1 MFKGIYCTVLLL
13 GLINVSAQDLKEK
26 VDRIMIFPF
35 ENTSKK
41 AEFNWVG
48 EGLAD
53 SLTGLLEVPSL
64 NVVSNQERKI
74 IQQRLKMPL
83 DVLPSLAASIRLAQE
98 SKTTLLVIGTYHITP
113 EKDDTAASITVKA
126 KIIQVNEGS
135 LLFEEFSDGS
145 RKTREI
151 NLTDALGNLQSIQG
165 QLAYQ
170 ILLQRDRKTL
180 PFTLNEFIEKA
191 NKIPARAFEAYVKG
205 LLIPAKDFDKRG
217 NYFKNAIRIF
227 EEKRSGEIY
236 SEAALELGHL
246 YMSKRKNHEA
256 IAYFSQIPEE
266 TSQYVEAAFY
276 TGLIQW
282 SLKRYEFALAVLRP
296 LVDDLKI
303 KSVYNIL
310 GAIALQASRAEKKN
324 ATKSA
329 ALLIE
334 GIEFFD
340 KASKLTIDETDF
352 LFNHGFA
359 LFLRGDYRRAAEKL
373 RDVLSGNPKDGEANF
388 LLAKILEKLND
399 ASADNFDNQA
409 RYFLKAKNRYANL
422 ESRWK
427 EGDYGGIALRV
438 RQPTRKEFVS
448 VILMNSDVEPALKR
462 PIDEAARLLKEAQNY
477 YDAGRN
483 DAAMSILMR
492 IIASEPM
499 SADTYLLIGKIQLR
513 QGLTEQAIN
522 SFKASYFW
530 NNRLIEAH
538 ILLGR
543 IYIKK
548 RNCLQAKNY
557 SVSALNINSENE
569 EALALERQ
577 VGRCSK

>member
-1 MFKGIYCTVLLL
+1 MFKRIYCAALFL
-13 GLINVSAQDLKEK
+13 GLVNVSAQDLKEK

-41 AEFNWVG
+41 VEFNWVG
-48 EGLAD
+48 ESLAD

-64 NVVSNQERKI
+64 NVVSSQERKI

-98 SKTTLLVIGTYHITP
+98 SKATLLVIGAYHITP
-113 EKDDTAASITVKA
+113 EKDDAAASITVKA
-126 KIIQVNEGS
+126 RIIKVNEGS
-135 LLFEEFSDGS
+135 FLFEEFSDGS

-191 NKIPARAFEAYVKG
+191 SKISARAFEAYVKG
-205 LLIPAKDFDKRG
+205 LLTSAKDFDKRS

-227 EEKRSGEIY
+227 EEKRSGEVY

-246 YMSKRKNHEA
+246 YMSKRKNQEA

-296 LVDDLKI
+296 LADDLRI

-310 GAIALQASRAEKKN
+310 GAVALQASRTEKKN
-324 ATKSA
+324 STKSA

-340 KASKLTIDETDF
+340 KTSKLTIDETDF

-359 LFLRGDYRRAAEKL
+359 LFLRGDYRRAAKKL
-373 RDVLSGNPKDGEANF
+373 RDVLSDNPKDGEANF

-399 ASADNFDNQA
+399 VAAANFDNQA

-427 EGDYGGIALRV
+427 KGDYGGIDLRV
-438 RQPTRKEFVS
+438 KQPTRKEFVS
-448 VILMNSDVEPALKR
+448 VILMNSDVKSALKR
-462 PIDEAARLLKEAQNY
+462 PIDTTARLLKEAQNHY
-477 YDAGRN
+477 NAGRN
-483 DAAMSILMR
+483 DTAMSILMR

-557 SVSALNINSENE
+557 SVSALNIDSENE